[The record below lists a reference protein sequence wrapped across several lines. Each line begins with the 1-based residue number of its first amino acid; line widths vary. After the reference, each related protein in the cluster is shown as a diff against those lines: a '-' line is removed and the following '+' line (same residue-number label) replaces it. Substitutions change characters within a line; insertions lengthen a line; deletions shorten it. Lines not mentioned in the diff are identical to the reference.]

1 MGLIAD
7 FNVDITEGA
16 KTYAPIIHQPF
27 EQFSPSYQIDST
39 YAPSIFIDSPQ
50 STGAVVTTKKQA
62 TQTPYIGGA
71 DVEAPTTGS
80 PPDIT
85 GTILLIAIIGVAG
98 YIAVTVLKKK
108 KRKK

>member
-1 MGLIAD
+1 MGLLMD
-7 FNVDITEGA
+7 MNVDITEGA
-16 KTYAPIIHQPF
+16 QTYSPIIHQPF

-62 TQTPYIGGA
+62 TQTPTIEGA
-71 DVEAPTTGS
+71 DVTAPTTGS

-85 GTILLIAIIGVAG
+85 GTILMVAIVGVIGYV
-98 YIAVTVLKKK
+98 IVTMVKKK